1 MIAKRVE
8 DSKNLIIKAIST
20 ISEIERMGKPSA
32 DSKTI
37 SYKDAKAGKI
47 NVDEFKKA
55 IYALIEADEFLYKK
69 APLHELN
76 EEEAKEFCRLILK
89 AERHLNNVLKDFGFE
104 FEEKEIDKNALYIVS
119 NKKLFRKLKDKNPDL
134 NVICTEGMLD
144 IEDMKTINP
153 NIPEK
158 ALEGI
163 KKKIEITKNNIAKRI
178 EKTKPSKVVVVVED
192 KADELIYNRAKELY
206 NADKIDVN
214 ELLE

>member
-1 MIAKRVE
+1 MTKRME
-8 DSKNLIIKAIST
+8 TSKNLIIKAIST
-20 ISEIERMGKPSA
+20 ISEMEKIKTEKTTT
-32 DSKTI
+32 DKTI
-37 SYKDAKAGKI
+37 SYKDAKPGKI

-55 IYALIEADEFLYKK
+55 IYALIGADGFLYKK

-76 EEEAKEFCRLILK
+76 EEEAKKFCKLILK
-89 AERHLNNVLKDFGFE
+89 AEKHLNNVLKDFGFE
-104 FEEKEIDKNALYIVS
+104 FEEKEIDKDALYIVS

-144 IEDMKTINP
+144 VEDMKVINP

-178 EKTKPSKVVVVVED
+178 EKTKPSKVMVIVED
-192 KADELIYNRAKELY
+192 KADELIHKRAKELY
-206 NADKIDVN
+206 NADKIN
-214 ELLE
+214 AEELLE